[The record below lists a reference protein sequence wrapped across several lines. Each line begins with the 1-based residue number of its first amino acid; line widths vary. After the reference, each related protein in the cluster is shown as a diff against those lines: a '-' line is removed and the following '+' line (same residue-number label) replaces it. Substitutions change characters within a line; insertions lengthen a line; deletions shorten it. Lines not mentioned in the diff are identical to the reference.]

1 MVRERNGLMEVEVIL
16 HQMLQLFIMM
26 FLGYLLY
33 KVKLI
38 DGDLIKKLTKL
49 LLHVTLPAMILAS
62 VLEQEG
68 SEKDI
73 GAVAEVFAVGVIVYV
88 LLPLISI
95 LVVKLMHLP
104 KKDQGLY
111 AFMMAY
117 SNVGFMG
124 FPLMDAL
131 FGKTA
136 VFYAGI
142 INIAFNISVFTLG
155 VILMHIGHSDN
166 KKTLEWK
173 KLMTPG
179 ISISLLSI
187 IFYLLDVA
195 LPEDVVSVVSSVGN
209 VTTPLAMILIGATLA
224 TMNFRAIFNDWHV
237 YPFAAVRQI
246 VLPLIFWPILSFFI
260 RDTFILSVVYILL
273 LLPIA
278 NTSVLFAMEY
288 DGNEQLAA
296 KSVFI
301 TTVLAIVTVPLM
313 LMICG

>member
-1 MVRERNGLMEVEVIL
+1 MEVEVIL
-16 HQMLQLFIMM
+16 HQMLQLFIIM
-26 FLGYLLY
+26 FLGYILY

-38 DGDLIKKLTKL
+38 DRDMIKKLTKL

-62 VLEQEG
+62 VLEQED
-68 SEKDI
+68 SQRDI
-73 GAVAEVFAVGVIVYV
+73 SAVAEVFAVGAAVYI
-88 LLPLISI
+88 LLPLAGI
-95 LVVKLMHLP
+95 LVVKLMRLP

-111 AFMMAY
+111 AFMLAY
-117 SNVGFMG
+117 SNIGFMG

-131 FGKTA
+131 YGKTA
-136 VFYAGI
+136 VFYAAI

-155 VILMHIGHSDN
+155 VILMQIGRREDR
-166 KKTLEWK
+166 KGLEMK
-173 KLMTPG
+173 KLLTPG
-179 ISISLLSI
+179 VSISLLSVV
-187 IFYLLDVA
+187 FYLLNLR
-195 LPEDVVSVVSSVGN
+195 LPEDIVSVVSSVGN

-224 TMNFRAIFNDWHV
+224 TMDFRSIFNDWHV
-237 YPFAAVRQI
+237 YPFAAVRQML
-246 VLPLIFWPILSFFI
+246 LPLIFWPVLHFFI

-278 NTSVLFAMEY
+278 NTSVLFATEY

-301 TTVLAIVTVPLM
+301 TTALAIVTVPLM

>member
-1 MVRERNGLMEVEVIL
+1 MEVEVIL
-16 HQMLQLFIMM
+16 HQMLQLFIIM
-26 FLGYLLY
+26 FLGYILY

-38 DGDLIKKLTKL
+38 DRDMIKKLTKL

-62 VLEQEG
+62 VLEQED
-68 SEKDI
+68 SQRDI
-73 GAVAEVFAVGVIVYV
+73 GAVAEVFAVGAAVYI
-88 LLPLISI
+88 LLPLAGI
-95 LVVKLMHLP
+95 LVVKLMRLP

-111 AFMMAY
+111 AFMLAY
-117 SNVGFMG
+117 SNIGFMG

-131 FGKTA
+131 YGKTA
-136 VFYAGI
+136 VFYAAI

-155 VILMHIGHSDN
+155 VILMQIGRREDR
-166 KKTLEWK
+166 KGLEMK
-173 KLMTPG
+173 KLLTPG
-179 ISISLLSI
+179 VSISLLSVV
-187 IFYLLDVA
+187 FYLLNLR
-195 LPEDVVSVVSSVGN
+195 LPEDIVSVVSSVGN

-224 TMNFRAIFNDWHV
+224 TMDFRSIFNDWHV
-237 YPFAAVRQI
+237 YPFAAVRQML
-246 VLPLIFWPILSFFI
+246 LPLIFWPVLHFFI

-278 NTSVLFAMEY
+278 NTSVLFATEY

-301 TTVLAIVTVPLM
+301 TTALAIVTVPLM